1 MNNFKLFARIW
12 FWIAVA
18 CCVLSTLVMAATFYI
33 EHITQCT
40 ANPRYNEKMNSDVYA
55 ALLGSVFMVFFFAVA
70 RTEDS
75 IAKVNAA
82 LNSGYQHIR
91 VIHDRVPI
99 TGAHATVHL
108 PFIMF
113 CALTLAAPGVA
124 LLTLRS
130 IVKLCGPQH

>member
-1 MNNFKLFARIW
+1 MQGTPLYNN
-12 FWIAVA
+12 
-18 CCVLSTLVMAATFYI
+18 
-33 EHITQCT
+33 
-40 ANPRYNEKMNSDVYA
+40 KMNSDIYA
-55 ALLGSVFMVFFFAVA
+55 ALLLSVFMVFFFVVA

-75 IAKVNAA
+75 IARVNDA
-82 LNSGYQHIR
+82 LNSGYRHIR

-99 TGAHATVHL
+99 TGAHVTVHL

-130 IVKLCGPQH
+130 VVKLCGPPH